1 MMKQITIDVRTQE
14 EWNEGHAPCTTLMP
28 LSDITSYIET
38 LKQYDS
44 IKLVCRS
51 GNRVNQAIT
60 ILKESGLKM
69 PMENLGA
76 WENITC

>member
-1 MMKQITIDVRTQE
+1 MKQLTIDVRTPD
-14 EWNEGHAPCTTLMP
+14 EWNEGHAPCTTSIP
-28 LSDITSYIET
+28 LDEITDHIEK

-51 GNRVNQAIT
+51 GNRVNHAIA
-60 ILKESGLKM
+60 ILRENGLTM

-76 WENITC
+76 WQNVIC

>member
-1 MMKQITIDVRTQE
+1 MKQITIDVRTRE

-28 LSDITSYIET
+28 LSEITSYIET

-51 GNRVNQAIT
+51 GNRVNQAIA
-60 ILKESGLKM
+60 ILKEAGLTL

-76 WENITC
+76 WGNVRC